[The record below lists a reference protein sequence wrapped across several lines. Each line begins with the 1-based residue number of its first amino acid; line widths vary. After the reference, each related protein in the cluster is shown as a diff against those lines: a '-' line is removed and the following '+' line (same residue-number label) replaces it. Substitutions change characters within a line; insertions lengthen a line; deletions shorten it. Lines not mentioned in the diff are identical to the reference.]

1 MKEDTLKTLPRLCS
15 MALVAMLAL
24 GACAGGGEGAPPGS
38 GAGEEDAGPVGAEI
52 EATNFAFDPTELTI
66 AQGESV
72 EITNAGKTLHNFTVD
87 GEDVTSGNVPSGQS
101 ATANTSSL
109 EAGSYEFYCSLHRAA
124 MQGTLEVEEG

>member
-1 MKEDTLKTLPRLCS
+1 MRSLTRFGS

-24 GACAGGGEGAPPGS
+24 GACAGGGQGGTSGS
-38 GAGEEDAGPVGAEI
+38 GDAAEDAGPVGAEI

-72 EITNAGKTLHNFTVD
+72 EITNAGATLHNFTVD
-87 GEDVTSGNVPSGQS
+87 GEGITSGNVPTDQS
-101 ATANTSSL
+101 ATANTSTL

-124 MQGTLEVEEG
+124 MQGTLEVEG